1 MFKLQ
6 MISFI
11 CLIIFHCFPVVKL
24 ELKLDKISFW
34 SADSGLELKEVCRH
48 DQMDVLIVDG
58 LRIQPAG
65 NKASPAAVLKMV
77 PMSGRKS
84 EFMPFPHYYK
94 FFKEKGKGAVWPDY
108 LDVSGLGPQLAE
120 CQRKGVKVLIQ
131 VKTEKEVGKL
141 SRRKLILL
149 SKMIYDSFIADDG
162 EFVERPFGNSFR
174 FDGLHFAYDKAN
186 ADKVADL
193 MRRIKVLAEIEKS
206 DLVISSSSGDYKTL
220 QDEPT
225 AESNFVITSVVP
237 KITTKPFVM
246 LESKVKDLKNNSF
259 FKGTMKILN
268 KKGRLTGLN
277 KLVSRNPGS
286 YDSGVNVYVISP
298 IVLGGSL
305 ILGSVIFILY
315 IVYRKLRQDSPITD
329 KLIVE

>member
-1 MFKLQ
+1 
-6 MISFI
+6 
-11 CLIIFHCFPVVKL
+11 
-24 ELKLDKISFW
+24 
-34 SADSGLELKEVCRH
+34 
-48 DQMDVLIVDG
+48 
-58 LRIQPAG
+58 
-65 NKASPAAVLKMV
+65 
-77 PMSGRKS
+77 
-84 EFMPFPHYYK
+84 
-94 FFKEKGKGAVWPDY
+94 
-108 LDVSGLGPQLAE
+108 
-120 CQRKGVKVLIQ
+120 
-131 VKTEKEVGKL
+131 
-141 SRRKLILL
+141 
-149 SKMIYDSFIADDG
+149 MIYDSFIADDG

-259 FKGTMKILN
+259 LRNDENFKQ
-268 KKGRLTGLN
+268 KGRLTGLN

-286 YDSGVNVYVISP
+286 YDSGVNVYVISA

-305 ILGSVIFILY
+305 ILGSVIFILLH
-315 IVYRKLRQDSPITD
+315 RLPEITTRFAD
-329 KLIVE
+329 NR